1 MFCVQKHKTVSKSE
15 VCWNFMLWIRYF
27 SFFMIFRPLNI
38 HNGPSGDRDISS
50 SAQNKSPALPK
61 RFWWDSATVFLVQG
75 AITFKI
81 PLISWNHHFRAN
93 GSYRNTCNKNF
104 AHIARRIE
112 KLKFTN
118 LLTNRKSVQPPKSSG
133 LVKVFWDPEELTRSA
148 YFPVRKES
156 KSMFVSKTLPLVSS
170 RLLGP

>member
-1 MFCVQKHKTVSKSE
+1 MRAHNTANIKIWIKFSNPPKNCNNEPISKFFGVLERSEFALSVQNKCFVYRNPKLFQNTKFVENS
-15 VCWNFMLWIRYF
+15 FFWIQYF

-38 HNGPSGDRDISS
+38 QNGPSGDRDISS

-93 GSYRNTCNKNF
+93 GSYRNKHNVF
-104 AHIARRIE
+104 FVHIARRIE
-112 KLKFTN
+112 K
-118 LLTNRKSVQPPKSSG
+118 
-133 LVKVFWDPEELTRSA
+133 
-148 YFPVRKES
+148 
-156 KSMFVSKTLPLVSS
+156 
-170 RLLGP
+170 

>member
-1 MFCVQKHKTVSKSE
+1 MWIKFSNPPKNCNNEPISKFFGVLERSEFALSVQNKCFVYRNPKLFQNTKFVEISCYGSDIL
-15 VCWNFMLWIRYF
+15 V
-27 SFFMIFRPLNI
+27 FFMIFRPLNI
-38 HNGPSGDRDISS
+38 QNGPSGDRDISS

-93 GSYRNTCNKNF
+93 GSCRNTCNKNF

-118 LLTNRKSVQPPKSSG
+118 LLTNRKSVQKRKSSG
-133 LVKVFWDPEELTRSA
+133 L
-148 YFPVRKES
+148 
-156 KSMFVSKTLPLVSS
+156 KTVH
-170 RLLGP
+170 R